1 MQSDVLT
8 IKVFFAEKSE
18 KKKVDDVR
26 ETFFVTINKHF
37 LVAAES
43 SNFFFGSNKQISFLL
58 KNAF

>member
-43 SNFFFGSNKQISFLL
+43 SNFFFWFE
-58 KNAF
+58 